1 MTDILQEI
9 VERNRPLLE
18 ARKDAFPMEELRERA
33 LRAPKRA
40 SFVDAFRGHLAG
52 EPPRIIAELKA
63 ASPSRGVI
71 RKELPVERLAPELES
86 AGASALSVLTE
97 PLFFRGSL
105 RNLRQAAQCTALPL
119 LRKDFTVDEYQL
131 WEAKAAGASA
141 VLLIAALL
149 SPERFRELLEQSHA
163 LGLEVL
169 GEAHCAEELETAA
182 QADLLGVNAR
192 DLKTFHTSLE
202 HSARV
207 LRLAR
212 RRLPEKPLVAESAV
226 RTPEDLRLL
235 AGAGADGFLVGER
248 LMGAASPGAALEELR
263 RWK

>member
-9 VERNRPLLE
+9 VERNRLLLE
-18 ARKDAFPMEELRERA
+18 ARKDALPMEELRERA
-33 LRAPKRA
+33 LRAPGRA
-40 SFVDAFRGHLAG
+40 AFAGAFRGHRAG
-52 EPPRIIAELKA
+52 APPRIIAELKA

-71 RKELPVERLAPELES
+71 REALPVESLARELES
-86 AGASALSVLTE
+86 AGAAALSVLTE

-105 RNLRQAAQCTALPL
+105 RNLRLAAQCTALPL
-119 LRKDFTVDEYQL
+119 LRKDFIVDEYQL

-149 SPERFRELLEQSHA
+149 GRERFRVLLEQAHGV
-163 LGLEVL
+163 GLEVL

-202 HSARV
+202 HSAQV
-207 LRLAR
+207 LRLAAR
-212 RRLPEKPLVAESAV
+212 HFPGKPRIAESAV

-235 AGAGADGFLVGER
+235 AEAGADGFLVGER
-248 LMGAASPGAALEELR
+248 LVGAASPGAALEELR